1 MASWNMDMAEV
12 GRHLDLTEGGN
23 GESGPARKGGRP
35 SIQVWFACAGAYQRV
50 FRAVQSPRYL
60 ARCPKCGKTVGFAV
74 GQGGTSQ
81 RMFEVRC

>member
-1 MASWNMDMAEV
+1 MTQFN
-12 GRHLDLTEGGN
+12 GHLDITEGERS
-23 GESGPARKGGRP
+23 GETPAERDRRP

-50 FRAVQSPRYL
+50 FRSVDGTKYP

-74 GQGGTSQ
+74 GEGGTSQ